1 MGQAISGD
9 KKSYDYLDKSIRT
22 HENQEDMLKLFNK
35 AGFKDNNYE
44 NMFNGIVSLHRG
56 RK

>member
-1 MGQAISGD
+1 LQLLS
-9 KKSYDYLDKSIRT
+9 
-22 HENQEDMLKLFNK
+22 E

-56 RK
+56 RKWP